1 MRRIRELFLAA
12 VGLAAVVWM
21 LWPARSAGVAPGAT
35 APSTSPTTA
44 SAPADRWVRW
54 RPEYGAAAA
63 EAAKRKIPLVVVYF
77 DPDAPAWELFD
88 EHTLQD
94 GRTRRL
100 LGKFAAAKL
109 DVTTAEAKT
118 RFLASGHKQTPLTQV
133 FTPAGELLDSIPGAV
148 MPAEKFLER
157 LRQSLAY
164 WRAATAKPF
173 DSAKRWRAIQLR
185 LKLSTRAEAVPDIE
199 KLMKLPQRQLPAD
212 VTGAHLLL
220 AKGRA
225 LFLAAPEQADRLLR
239 EARKL
244 APRKGILSGQVL
256 MSLIELATSSHQYG
270 KAHRYCAEYIRDFP
284 AGTDIGRAYY
294 CKAVVE
300 ATGLDD
306 RSAALATLK
315 KFMGAYPGNPEVV
328 SARKLLE
335 SLEKMGSK

>member
-118 RFLASGHKQTPLTQV
+118 RFLASGQ
-133 FTPAGELLDSIPGAV
+133 
-148 MPAEKFLER
+148 AEKFLER